1 VGGQLPSG
9 FDVGHVL
16 VVQNSERLVALL
28 VAACQFSLPTDDKN
42 LLLSTGDLAVLVRVL
57 AFTVESVMHHESLGL
72 RSHGLPEG
80 FRPTI
85 QTSRVVAMNF
95 HGRLMVEPQS
105 RIKGISR
112 MLRFFAS
119 VRSFGRAM

>member
-57 AFTVESVMHHESLGL
+57 AFTVESVMHH
-72 RSHGLPEG
+72 
-80 FRPTI
+80 
-85 QTSRVVAMNF
+85 
-95 HGRLMVEPQS
+95 
-105 RIKGISR
+105 
-112 MLRFFAS
+112 
-119 VRSFGRAM
+119 